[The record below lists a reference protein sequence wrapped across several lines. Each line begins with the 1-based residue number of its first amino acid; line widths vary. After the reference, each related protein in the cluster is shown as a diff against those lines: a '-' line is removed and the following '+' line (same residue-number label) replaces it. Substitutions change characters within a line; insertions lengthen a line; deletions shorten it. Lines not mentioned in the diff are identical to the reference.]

1 MRSSSSH
8 KRKGSHISQQ
18 LGLCEYL
25 CLDDVTPHDLRRT
38 SACILEQPGYD
49 DALIGRVMTHKTKDK
64 HAERVTREHYLVP
77 VQIVASPVMDPR
89 AKALDDLDDALRE
102 TLDQPRSSTK
112 ELPAPPR
119 LLTAA

>member
-1 MRSSSSH
+1 MMARTSNDAT
-8 KRKGSHISQQ
+8 GQM
-18 LGLCEYL
+18 GPCEYL

-77 VQIVASPVMDPR
+77 VRIVASPVMDPR

-102 TLDQPRSSTK
+102 ILDQPR
-112 ELPAPPR
+112 
-119 LLTAA
+119 AARRSCQRRHDF

>member
-1 MRSSSSH
+1 MMARTSNDAT
-8 KRKGSHISQQ
+8 GQM
-18 LGLCEYL
+18 GLCEYL

-38 SACILEQPGYD
+38 QLGYD

-64 HAERVTREHYLVP
+64 HAARVTREHYLVP
-77 VQIVASPVMDPR
+77 VRIVASPVMDPR